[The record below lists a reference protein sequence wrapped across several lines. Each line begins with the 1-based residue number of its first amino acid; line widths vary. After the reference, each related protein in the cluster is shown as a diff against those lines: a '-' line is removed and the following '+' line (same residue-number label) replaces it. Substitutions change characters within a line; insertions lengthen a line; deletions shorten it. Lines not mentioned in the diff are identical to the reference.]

1 MRLNTDFTKRT
12 VITPAEYSWVESPLP
27 GVSRMMLDRIGDEVA
42 RATSLVKYEPGST
55 FTPHVHGGG
64 EEILVL
70 EGTFGDEHGLYPKGT
85 YIRNPIGS
93 SHTPKVG
100 DNGALI
106 FVKLH
111 QFEREDLEQVV
122 INTRD
127 QSFRPGLVEGLSV
140 LPLHQHKSEQVA
152 LVRWAPHTQF
162 NAHRHWGGEEILV
175 LEGTFH
181 DEHGSCPKGTW
192 IRSPHMSQHTPFT
205 KEDGAL
211 IYVKTGHL

>member
-1 MRLNTDFTKRT
+1 MRLNADFTKRI

-27 GVSRMMLDRIGDEVA
+27 GVSRMMLDRIGDEIA
-42 RATSLVKYEPGST
+42 RATSLVRYEPRST
-55 FTPHVHGGG
+55 FTAHTHGGG
-64 EEILVL
+64 EEIFVL
-70 EGTFGDEHGLYPKGT
+70 EGTFGDEHGLYPSGT
-85 YIRNPIGS
+85 YIRNPAGS

-100 DNGALI
+100 DDGALI

-111 QFEREDLEQVV
+111 QFDSEDLEQFVV
-122 INTRD
+122 STKE
-127 QSFRPGLVEGLSV
+127 QAFRPGLVEGLSV

-152 LVRWAPHTQF
+152 LVHWAPYTQF
-162 NAHRHWGGEEILV
+162 SSHRHWGGEEIFV

-181 DEHGSCPKGTW
+181 DEHGSYPKGTW

-205 KEDGAL
+205 KQDGAL